1 MNYLNHTTWWPPRTW
16 SRSNS
21 APQLAK
27 LQSIQAKV
35 KHITYLTSDIVVD
48 SVCEQWLAQ
57 KKREFLRDWTTTSD
71 NCAKANQIPIP
82 THVTDTWWKWEF
94 FFHKQSP
101 FELSSHSFQVIMFHT
116 QPIHSKFLESN
127 PPWITGKKKK
137 HPWLQPNSRK
147 PSDVCEVRNLGVIRC
162 FIISNGM
169 TSATFHLKRHVERN
183 VCFCK
188 NKCPP
193 CMASAYSFELLATL
207 AVACCQRELDGTSYT
222 LLRCRILK
230 NTKKTMC
237 QTFWAWTRSSEVVDK
252 EFF

>member
-1 MNYLNHTTWWPPRTW
+1 MSLILDENE
-16 SRSNS
+16 S
-21 APQLAK
+21 
-27 LQSIQAKV
+27 
-35 KHITYLTSDIVVD
+35 
-48 SVCEQWLAQ
+48 
-57 KKREFLRDWTTTSD
+57 
-71 NCAKANQIPIP
+71 
-82 THVTDTWWKWEF
+82 F
-94 FFHKQSP
+94 FFTNNPHLSYPLIASKWSCSTPNQFTPNFWNPTPLGSP
-101 FELSSHSFQVIMFHT
+101 
-116 QPIHSKFLESN
+116 
-127 PPWITGKKKK
+127 GKKKK

>member
-1 MNYLNHTTWWPPRTW
+1 M
-16 SRSNS
+16 
-21 APQLAK
+21 
-27 LQSIQAKV
+27 
-35 KHITYLTSDIVVD
+35 D

-57 KKREFLRDWTTTSD
+57 KKREFLRDWTTTSV

-82 THVTDTWWKWEF
+82 THLTDTWWKWEF
-94 FFHKQSP
+94 LFTNNPHLG
-101 FELSSHSFQVIMFHT
+101 LSSHSFQVIMFHT
-116 QPIHSKFLESN
+116 QNIHSKFLETYQ
-127 PPWITGKKKK
+127 PALDHPKKKK

-207 AVACCQRELDGTSYT
+207 TVACCQRELDGTSYT

-230 NTKKTMC
+230 NTKKTNVSDFLSMNP
-237 QTFWAWTRSSEVVDK
+237 F
-252 EFF
+252 